1 MLGLA
6 QYEPVL
12 LDAGYDDID
21 FISDI
26 TADELRDISITKK
39 GELKLRHIGCICI
52 VWCLIIVG
60 G

>member
-39 GELKLRHIGCICI
+39 GELRLRYIGCICI